1 MIFIK
6 VFIMKWK
13 GINKIIEVIEIFIE
27 VCYCIR
33 FDCLKV

>member
-27 VCYCIR
+27 VYVTALDLIA
-33 FDCLKV
+33 